1 MHNPMI
7 IKETNTGNQY
17 YTVNDFLFNQR
28 KLFLTDEVTS
38 SVCTE
43 LIRQLMYLDS
53 FDTDKEITIYIDSPG
68 GCVLNGLCLY
78 DAIMNCK
85 SKVTTFC
92 IGQAASMAAV
102 LFLAGSKR
110 IMLPDSKLM
119 YHDPSTF
126 FGDSVTKVMD
136 VKDRLEDLMNVRTR
150 LAEII
155 SDRSGND
162 IKTVYKL
169 TAKDTYLTSE
179 EALKMGFASEIS
191 TSKGEN
197 NYDD

>member
-1 MHNPMI
+1 MNNPII

-28 KLFLTDEVTS
+28 KLFLTDEVTG
-38 SVCTE
+38 SVTTE

-68 GCVLNGLCLY
+68 GCVINGLCLY
-78 DAIMNCK
+78 DALMNCK
-85 SKVTTFC
+85 SPITTYC

-102 LFLAGSKR
+102 LFLAGAKR

-119 YHDPSTF
+119 YHDPSTY
-126 FGDSVTKVMD
+126 FGDSVAKVMD
-136 VKDRLEDLMNVRTR
+136 VKDRLEDLMNARKR

-155 SDRSGND
+155 SERSGND
-162 IKTVYKL
+162 TKTVFKL
-169 TAKDTYLTSE
+169 TATDTYLTSK
-179 EALKMGFASEIS
+179 EALRMGFATQIIS
-191 TSKGEN
+191 SKG
-197 NYDD
+197 DK

>member
-1 MHNPMI
+1 
-7 IKETNTGNQY
+7 
-17 YTVNDFLFNQR
+17 
-28 KLFLTDEVTS
+28 
-38 SVCTE
+38 
-43 LIRQLMYLDS
+43 
-53 FDTDKEITIYIDSPG
+53 
-68 GCVLNGLCLY
+68 
-78 DAIMNCK
+78 
-85 SKVTTFC
+85 
-92 IGQAASMAAV
+92 MAAV

-119 YHDPSTF
+119 YHDPSTY

-155 SDRSGND
+155 SERSGND